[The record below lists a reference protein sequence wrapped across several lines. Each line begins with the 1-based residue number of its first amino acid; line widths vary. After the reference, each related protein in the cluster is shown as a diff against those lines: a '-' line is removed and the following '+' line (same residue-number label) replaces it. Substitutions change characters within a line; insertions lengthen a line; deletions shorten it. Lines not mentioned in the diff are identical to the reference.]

1 MYYMSLMHVQ
11 MVHLLS
17 ISFVGSTA
25 DTEVTSDSSSQPL
38 SPQSNIDYVTPINES
53 IFS

>member
-1 MYYMSLMHVQ
+1 MCYMSLMHVQ
-11 MVHLLS
+11 MVYLLS
-17 ISFVGSTA
+17 VSSVGNTA
-25 DTEVTSDSSSQPL
+25 DTQVNSNSSSQPL